1 MAANKNTYYFSHD
14 CNAREDDKIVALRME
29 KGAAGYG
36 LYWLLLEL
44 LSTSPNCEFE
54 CNYNIVAYVL
64 HESAKEIKEVVEK
77 YGLFQITEDKK
88 RFFSARLKEQMIA
101 VKELKNKRVKAANQ
115 RWKGYA
121 NAMQVQSTC
130 NASAVQVH
138 INSDANQMQVQPNS
152 DANLMQ
158 VHAKSDAKES
168 KGKESKG
175 KENNISSKEENKSDG
190 KPPDDEAE
198 VIEDNGIYINYA
210 HLIEY
215 WNKATGG
222 QCGRLESIENNR
234 RKMTRARIIAHGKRK
249 FQEAIDRAAKSEFL
263 MGSPWFNYDWFVRPN
278 NFDKVIT
285 GNYDNKPNGTDTD
298 TNTSTDARKHVTKPT
313 GGGFTADF

>member
-1 MAANKNTYYFSHD
+1 MAAKKNTYYFSHD

-130 NASAVQVH
+130 NASAVQV
-138 INSDANQMQVQPNS
+138 QPNS
-152 DANLMQ
+152 DANPMQ
-158 VHAKSDAKES
+158 VHAKSDAKER
-168 KGKESKG
+168 KVKES

-198 VIEDNGIYINYA
+198 VIEGNGIYINYA

-215 WNKATGG
+215 WNTATGE

-285 GNYDNKPNGTDTD
+285 GNYDNKTNGTD